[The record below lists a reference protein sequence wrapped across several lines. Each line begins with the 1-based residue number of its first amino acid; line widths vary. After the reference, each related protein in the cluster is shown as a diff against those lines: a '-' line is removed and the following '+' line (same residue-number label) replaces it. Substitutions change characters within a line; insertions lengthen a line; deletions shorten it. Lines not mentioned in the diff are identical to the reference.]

1 MNDACHPHAHSACL
15 DMTVT
20 GLRVSSAD
28 ALFLL
33 CVVLLQVWEERTKN
47 RFELRY
53 LQVMLQRLGMQTFA
67 SEPAPISQS
76 PRLKSAQ
83 DGDLAFKPITP

>member
-1 MNDACHPHAHSACL
+1 
-15 DMTVT
+15 MTVT

-33 CVVLLQVWEERTKN
+33 WVVLLQVWEERTKN

-53 LQVMLQRLGMQTFA
+53 LQVLLQRLGMQTFA
-67 SEPAPISQS
+67 SEPAPIPQQLT
-76 PRLKSAQ
+76 LKPAWNE
-83 DGDLAFKPITP
+83 GLGTKPIAS

>member
-1 MNDACHPHAHSACL
+1 
-15 DMTVT
+15 MTVT

-53 LQVMLQRLGMQTFA
+53 LQVLLQRLGMQTFA
-67 SEPAPISQS
+67 SEPAPIPQQHT
-76 PRLKSAQ
+76 LKSAQ
-83 DGDLAFKPITP
+83 DGDLAIKPITP